1 MPTARLTKN
10 PSFGYNLDIM
20 TLKEQTMSTAIYD
33 ALTDQERREVRMFG
47 ATRKQVDEAVSS
59 YLVVKSPKEVV
70 MEMLMAA
77 WREANWGELED
88 SRQTL
93 NRAKITI
100 RRFYRADDGARGFFF
115 KPEGEAYSI
124 LSDAQFLMEHDDVVR
139 AKMCIDEAHQM
150 IESGVNIRG

>member
-1 MPTARLTKN
+1 
-10 PSFGYNLDIM
+10 M
-20 TLKEQTMSTAIYD
+20 TPKEQTVTTAIYD
-33 ALTDQERREVRMFG
+33 ALTEQERREVRMFG
-47 ATRKQVDEAVSS
+47 ATREQVDAAVSS
-59 YLVVKSPKEVV
+59 YLAVKSPKEVV

-77 WREANWGELED
+77 WRETNWGELED

-100 RRFYRADDGARGFFF
+100 QRFYTGDERGFFF
-115 KPEGEAYSI
+115 EPEGQAYSI
-124 LSDAQFLMEHDDVVR
+124 LSDAQHLMEYDDVIR